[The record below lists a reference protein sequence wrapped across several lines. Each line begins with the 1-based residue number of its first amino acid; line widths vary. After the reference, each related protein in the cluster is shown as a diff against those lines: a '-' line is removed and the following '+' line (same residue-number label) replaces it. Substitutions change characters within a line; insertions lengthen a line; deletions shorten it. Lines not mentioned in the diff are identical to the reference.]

1 MSETT
6 KFWVKVITY
15 GLTKVHPAIKKMEK
29 YEKNGE
35 SHNEFSLATKTVQA
49 WSEYCIKVT
58 NCKLK
63 VNGLEKIPTDR
74 PVLFVSNHQSYADIP
89 ILLYALRDYP
99 FGFVVRKTMASM
111 PFIKQLFRH
120 FNCVSIDVTD
130 ARQSVEAINK
140 TAENIKN
147 GFSMAI
153 FPEGRRTFSNTPE
166 PFKNGAFKIA
176 RKTGVTIVPIYL
188 HNLHLMF
195 EANGHQLGK
204 GVNVSVNILDPIDTE
219 GMTRN
224 DVNSLNQEVYN
235 MILNYSQNYTE

>member
-1 MSETT
+1 MSVTT
-6 KFWVKVITY
+6 KFWFKVIVY
-15 GLTKVHPAIKKMEK
+15 GLTKVHPAIKKMEA

-35 SHNEFSLATKTVQA
+35 VEKEFSLATKTVQN
-49 WSEYCIKVT
+49 WSKYCISLAKC
-58 NCKLK
+58 NLK

-74 PVLFVSNHQSYADIP
+74 PVLFVPNHQSYADIP
-89 ILLYALRDYP
+89 VLLYSLKDYP

-120 FNCVSIDVTD
+120 FKCVSLDATDV
-130 ARQSVEAINK
+130 RKSVEAINQ
-140 TAENIKN
+140 TAENIDN

-176 RKTGVTIVPIYL
+176 KKTGVTIVPIYL
-188 HNLHLMF
+188 HNAHRLF
-195 EANGHQLGK
+195 EGNGHQLGL

-219 GMTRN
+219 GMTRS
-224 DVNSLNQEVYN
+224 DVNTLNERVYE
-235 MILNYSQNYTE
+235 MIANAARTYTE